1 MDRMY
6 SGGGDMGYGYENGVV
21 MTRDPKP
28 RLRWTADLHDRFV
41 DAVTKLGGPDSLEF
55 CRSYSQV
62 STKVN
67 GIEGL
72 DIVSFEESFAGRVR
86 LQHLYSSMFCPV
98 ENSLGGFVLFFIL
111 QKYRLGQQTKK
122 QNAAEQNRENIGES
136 FRQFSLHSSGPSITS
151 SSMDGMQGCI
161 YLNREAPISEAL
173 RCQIEV
179 QKRLH
184 EQLEV
189 QQKLQMRIEAQGKYL
204 QAILDKAQK
213 SLSTD
218 MNSPSAVDETRAQL
232 TDFNIALSNLMDYMH
247 GHNGDET
254 SAGERTQDDTNKD
267 LQRSTY
273 LTEGEQ
279 KKIMNIKLEETSV
292 SFDLNSRSSYDFI
305 GMSSAALE
313 AKHFSNGRL
322 EI

>member
-6 SGGGDMGYGYENGVV
+6 SGGGEMGYGYENGVV

-41 DAVTKLGGPDSLEF
+41 DAVTKLGGPDKATPKSVL
-55 CRSYSQV
+55 RLM
-62 STKVN
+62 
-67 GIEGL
+67 GL
-72 DIVSFEESFAGRVR
+72 KG
-86 LQHLYSSMFCPV
+86 LTLYHLKSH
-98 ENSLGGFVLFFIL
+98 L

-122 QNAAEQNRENIGES
+122 QNAAEQNREKIGES
-136 FRQFSLHSSGPSITS
+136 FREFSLHTSGPSITS
-151 SSMDGMQGCI
+151 SSMNGMQG
-161 YLNREAPISEAL
+161 EAPTSEAL

-179 QKRLH
+179 QKKLQ

-204 QAILDKAQK
+204 QAVLDKAQK

-218 MNSPSAVDETRAQL
+218 MNSPSAVEETRAQL
-232 TDFNIALSNLMDYMH
+232 TDFNMALSNLVDYMH
-247 GHNGDET
+247 GPNGDET
-254 SAGERTQDDTNKD
+254 LAGRRTQDDTSKD
-267 LQRSTY
+267 LQTSTY

-292 SFDLNSRSSYDFI
+292 SFDLTSRSSYDFI
-305 GMSSAALE
+305 GMNSVALE
-313 AKHFSNGRL
+313 AKSFSNGRL

>member
-6 SGGGDMGYGYENGVV
+6 NGYENGVV

-41 DAVTKLGGPDSLEF
+41 DAVTKLGGPDKATPKSVL
-55 CRSYSQV
+55 RLM
-62 STKVN
+62 
-67 GIEGL
+67 GL
-72 DIVSFEESFAGRVR
+72 KG
-86 LQHLYSSMFCPV
+86 LTLYHLKSH
-98 ENSLGGFVLFFIL
+98 L
-111 QKYRLGQQTKK
+111 QKYRLGQQAKN
-122 QNAAEQNRENIGES
+122 QDAVEQNRENIAGES
-136 FRQFSLHSSGPSITS
+136 CGQFSFHSPGPSIAS
-151 SSMDGMQGCI
+151 SSMSGMQG
-161 YLNREAPISEAL
+161 EAPISEAV
-173 RCQIEV
+173 RSQIEV

-218 MNSPSAVDETRAQL
+218 MNSPNAVDETRAQL
-232 TDFNIALSNLMDYMH
+232 TDFNLALSNLMDYMH
-247 GHNGDET
+247 GDNRGET
-254 SAGERTQDDTNKD
+254 VAGKRIEDDANND
-267 LQRSTY
+267 LRRSTY
-273 LTEGEQ
+273 LREGEQ
-279 KKIMNIKLEETSV
+279 KNNMNIKLEESSI

-305 GMSSAALE
+305 GMNSAALE
-313 AKHFSNGRL
+313 AKPLSNGRL

>member
-41 DAVTKLGGPDSLEF
+41 DAVTKLGGPDKATPKSVL
-55 CRSYSQV
+55 RLM
-62 STKVN
+62 
-67 GIEGL
+67 GL
-72 DIVSFEESFAGRVR
+72 KG
-86 LQHLYSSMFCPV
+86 LTLYHLKSH
-98 ENSLGGFVLFFIL
+98 L

-122 QNAAEQNRENIGES
+122 QNAAEQNRENIAGES

-151 SSMDGMQGCI
+151 SSMDGMQG
-161 YLNREAPISEAL
+161 EAPISEAL
-173 RCQIEV
+173 RRQIEV

-254 SAGERTQDDTNKD
+254 SAGKRTQDDTNKD

-313 AKHFSNGRL
+313 AKQFSNGRL